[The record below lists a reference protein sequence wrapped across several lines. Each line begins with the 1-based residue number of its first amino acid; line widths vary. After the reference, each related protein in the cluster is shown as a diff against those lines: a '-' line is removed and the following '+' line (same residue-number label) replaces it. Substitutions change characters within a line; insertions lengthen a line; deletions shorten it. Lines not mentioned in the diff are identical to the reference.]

1 MHNDDLVRRW
11 PHWMETLLRTWC
23 LLSLIG
29 WQGGFAF
36 YSGVVVPVGAEVLGS
51 ELEQGWVTRS
61 VTPWL
66 NGIGWIGV
74 LASLLALRLTC
85 WGPSP
90 SGSQRWSKK
99 LATSLVL
106 FLAVSL
112 LALQLLHGQ
121 VDLQLD
127 QERRQV
133 VDYDTF
139 YDIHRVYLILSTAQW
154 LAAIALTVV
163 LVHGWTRGAISEPR
177 VASPSSEAL
186 S

>member
-1 MHNDDLVRRW
+1 MAALDGDAFANMVSLVADRMARWFCVLQRRGC
-11 PHWMETLLRTWC
+11 PR
-23 LLSLIG
+23 G
-29 WQGGFAF
+29 R
-36 YSGVVVPVGAEVLGS
+36 
-51 ELEQGWVTRS
+51 RS
-61 VTPWL
+61 P
-66 NGIGWIGV
+66 GKRAWIGV

-163 LVHGWTRGAISEPR
+163 LVHGWTRCAISEPR